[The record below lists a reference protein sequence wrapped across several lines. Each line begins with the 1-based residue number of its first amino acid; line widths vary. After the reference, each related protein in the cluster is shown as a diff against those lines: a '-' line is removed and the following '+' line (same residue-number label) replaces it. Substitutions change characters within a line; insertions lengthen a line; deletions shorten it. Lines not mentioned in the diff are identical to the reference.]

1 MNWLVKE
8 EPSNYNYDAL
18 ARDGR
23 TSWTGV
29 RNPVA
34 QRNLQAMKTGDRVFF
49 YHTGDEKAIV
59 GVAKVLGAPYPDPGD
74 KTGKL
79 WAVDLGPVKPVAKP
93 VTLAAVKADPRF
105 ADFLLV
111 RLPRLSVMPV
121 TDDQWSM
128 LEQMSR
134 A

>member
-49 YHTGDEKAIV
+49 YHTGDQKAIV

-74 KTGKL
+74 KSGKL
-79 WAVDLGPVKPVAKP
+79 WAVDLGPVKPLAKP
-93 VTLAAVKADPRF
+93 VTLAAVKADSRF

-121 TDDQWSM
+121 TEDQWSM

>member
-8 EPSNYNYDAL
+8 EPTHYDFDAL
-18 ARDGR
+18 VRDGK

-29 RNPVA
+29 RNPLA
-34 QRNLQAMKTGDRVFF
+34 QRHLRSMKKGDRVFY

-59 GVAKVLGAPYPDPGD
+59 GVAKVLSEPYPDPGD

-79 WAVDLGPVKPVAKP
+79 WAADIGPVKRLRGR
-93 VTLAAVKADPRF
+93 VTLAAVKADERF

-111 RLPRLSVMPV
+111 RMSRLSVMPV
-121 TDDQWSM
+121 TDEQWTW
-128 LEQMSR
+128 LEAMGER
-134 A
+134 